1 MYHTYEALLYNQVVR
16 DLLKD
21 KLAALSLRRFG
32 EFVRLAEA
40 KHALAVFDSCFAGT
54 IFEAQRA
61 LPPPAIT
68 RATTLPVRQFLT
80 SGDAG
85 QTVSDDGTFR
95 KLFLR
100 ALRGEERA
108 NGNGDGYLT
117 ASELGL
123 FLSDRMVN
131 LRLGQAPRYG
141 KLRDPDYDRGDFVFV
156 LPNAEGG
163 AGAPAVEAGVV
174 GVDLQVWDR
183 IEDSTDTADFETFIE
198 TFPSSPMMGFALNRL
213 EKLGEEEILGPGS
226 VSLEEMTAYLAWG
239 RIKTSTDRADFV
251 TFIENFP
258 ASPMVPFARSK
269 LKAMIGVETA
279 LVVPPEPET
288 PAAEPAVGVYPET
301 FRDCAECPEMVVI
314 PAGEFV
320 MGSPKSEYGRY
331 SDESPRHTVRIER
344 PFALGKYE
352 ATFGEWDACVADGA
366 CGGYRPQ
373 DYGWGRG
380 ERPVIN
386 ASWDDAKAYLDWLSR
401 KTGRMYRLASESEWE
416 YAARAGT
423 TTARFWGESVD
434 RACGYA
440 NAADL
445 SAKRV
450 YSGLAVPDC
459 DDGYAHTAPVGS
471 FAANA
476 FGLHDVLGNVWEW
489 VEDCQND
496 SYDGAPT
503 DGSAWRSGDCQIRVP
518 RGGSW
523 YYIPGHVRSANRDW
537 AGTETRLDDIGFRVA
552 RTLDLSGE
560 AREPAPPVNQTAFF
574 DIPEMLVNLALSGD
588 QPNYMKLTVSLE
600 IVDPRAVPRLQQL
613 TSRIV
618 NNFQR
623 YLRGLSIEDLSG
635 SAGVYRVKE
644 ALLALARGTV
654 KPIQVADVLFKEM
667 LIK

>member
-131 LRLGQAPRYG
+131 LRLGQTPRYG

-198 TFPSSPMMGFALNRL
+198 TFPSSPMVGFALNRL

-251 TFIENFP
+251 TFIENFRRVRWCRSRA
-258 ASPMVPFARSK
+258 AS
-269 LKAMIGVETA
+269 
-279 LVVPPEPET
+279 
-288 PAAEPAVGVYPET
+288 
-301 FRDCAECPEMVVI
+301 
-314 PAGEFV
+314 
-320 MGSPKSEYGRY
+320 
-331 SDESPRHTVRIER
+331 
-344 PFALGKYE
+344 
-352 ATFGEWDACVADGA
+352 
-366 CGGYRPQ
+366 
-373 DYGWGRG
+373 
-380 ERPVIN
+380 
-386 ASWDDAKAYLDWLSR
+386 
-401 KTGRMYRLASESEWE
+401 
-416 YAARAGT
+416 
-423 TTARFWGESVD
+423 
-434 RACGYA
+434 
-440 NAADL
+440 
-445 SAKRV
+445 
-450 YSGLAVPDC
+450 
-459 DDGYAHTAPVGS
+459 
-471 FAANA
+471 
-476 FGLHDVLGNVWEW
+476 
-489 VEDCQND
+489 
-496 SYDGAPT
+496 
-503 DGSAWRSGDCQIRVP
+503 
-518 RGGSW
+518 
-523 YYIPGHVRSANRDW
+523 
-537 AGTETRLDDIGFRVA
+537 
-552 RTLDLSGE
+552 
-560 AREPAPPVNQTAFF
+560 
-574 DIPEMLVNLALSGD
+574 
-588 QPNYMKLTVSLE
+588 
-600 IVDPRAVPRLQQL
+600 
-613 TSRIV
+613 
-618 NNFQR
+618 
-623 YLRGLSIEDLSG
+623 
-635 SAGVYRVKE
+635 
-644 ALLALARGTV
+644 
-654 KPIQVADVLFKEM
+654 
-667 LIK
+667 